1 MGVSDNPKAILHQQL
16 TEPPSRDKAVEFWDV
31 HLTLGLCNE
40 WENICFLYKRCKT
53 LRLLLAGSGGLV
65 AAAPPQQHNTYLPL
79 GGGCSG
85 CWGSQRRQSAEGAA
99 NKARHY
105 TKKQNKSES
114 EGWFCIW
121 DNSTAQQSE
130 SAEAPREK
138 RVEDKNP
145 SQHNRNMRLMTA
157 QDNTTQL
164 KPWPRR
170 HLQSLSTDQA
180 QVPGQQKGS
189 TAEDRSRA
197 ENQAQLCNPLQW
209 ESADGGLP
217 RLVPRSQVLS
227 SLRTHLILQIVPT

>member
-1 MGVSDNPKAILHQQL
+1 MFILRQVYEQVG
-16 TEPPSRDKAVEFWDV
+16 K
-31 HLTLGLCNE
+31 
-40 WENICFLYKRCKT
+40 ICFLYKRCKT

-65 AAAPPQQHNTYLPL
+65 AAAPPQPWNTYLPL
-79 GGGCSG
+79 DGGCSG

-157 QDNTTQL
+157 RDNTTRAKALAQ
-164 KPWPRR
+164 KTVTFTEYWAR
-170 HLQSLSTDQA
+170 LQSLGNRRQHSRGQEESRELSSTQA
-180 QVPGQQKGS
+180 AMQS
-189 TAEDRSRA
+189 TAMSICTWMTA
-197 ENQAQLCNPLQW
+197 TSSP
-209 ESADGGLP
+209 SLP
-217 RLVPRSQVLS
+217 S
-227 SLRTHLILQIVPT
+227 SP